1 MNSTER
7 RTKIEA
13 LLKEKSEAMSATSLA
28 KVFSVSR
35 QVIVG
40 DIALMRAS
48 GYKILATPRGYIM
61 DSENTNDEKIF
72 TIACNHTMDNMAN
85 ELYAVVD
92 NGGAILDVTVEHPVY
107 GQIVGELR
115 IFSRYDADLFLKKIE
130 ENMAQPLFRLTGG
143 IHLHTIKCKDEE
155 TLKRILNAL
164 KKENILLEQ
173 K

>member
-7 RTKIEA
+7 RTKIETI
-13 LLKEKSEAMSATSLA
+13 LRENNEAISATSLA
-28 KVFSVSR
+28 KKFSVSR

-48 GYKILATPRGYIM
+48 GYKISATPRGYIM
-61 DSENTNDEKIF
+61 DSENTTDEKIF
-72 TIACNHTMDNMAN
+72 TIACSHSMDNMAN

-92 NGGAILDVTVEHPVY
+92 NGGAVLDVTVEHPIY

-115 IFSRYDADLFLKKIE
+115 IFSRFDADLFLKKIKN
-130 ENMAQPLFRLTGG
+130 NMAQPLFRLTGG

-155 TLKRILNAL
+155 TLKRILSAL
-164 KKENILLEQ
+164 KKENILLDQ